1 MLSSFFTQKRMA
13 VEPEK
18 HEDGLNKD
26 GAAGEVNLISQP
38 PELKEPLASSSTSI
52 TTYNC
57 PLRDFA
63 QEAKSRG
70 GTLVARVYIKETT
83 YSGKIGMPEKTSI
96 CLNRA
101 RMEPLGNADV
111 SIVYARE

>member
-1 MLSSFFTQKRMA
+1 MA

-57 PLRDFA
+57 PSGISPRRQNLE
-63 QEAKSRG
+63 EA
-70 GTLVARVYIKETT
+70 L
-83 YSGKIGMPEKTSI
+83 
-96 CLNRA
+96 
-101 RMEPLGNADV
+101 
-111 SIVYARE
+111 